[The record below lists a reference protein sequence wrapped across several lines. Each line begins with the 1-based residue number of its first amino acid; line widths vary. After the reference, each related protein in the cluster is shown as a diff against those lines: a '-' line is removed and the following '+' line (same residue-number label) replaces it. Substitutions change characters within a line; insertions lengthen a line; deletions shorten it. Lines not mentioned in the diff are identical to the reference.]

1 MKVPNELINIKL
13 DQVKYINLL
22 IDEILKGGVYG
33 KKDVV
38 NAFGNQIAFNYECK
52 DNNATLG
59 AIKRYIRFM
68 FPRVECMSYKYN
80 YAKICKILIP
90 IAWFHHLIAGLFRK
104 EYSFIEKSK
113 FIIRGA
119 SISVKKNKLLK
130 WMEL

>member
-1 MKVPNELINIKL
+1 
-13 DQVKYINLL
+13 LL